1 MSATKVGVLIP
12 TREAAIAGNHDA
24 GAMLDFAR
32 RAEALGFDSV
42 WAGDSLLARPRL
54 EPLTLLSA
62 VAAITDRVTVGTA
75 ALTAPL
81 RQPVLAAHAIATL
94 DRVADGRLVLALGA
108 GFPYAST
115 EAEYAAAGVPFAGRV
130 ARLIDCVTTW
140 RDLWQKGGDEGIPA
154 PARPA
159 GPPLWL
165 AGGGPKA
172 LERAGQ
178 WFDGWLPYPP
188 TPGEYTAGWKAV
200 CDAAT
205 AAGRSPEA
213 LTPALYIT
221 VHLDDDEEKA
231 TDELERYA
239 QAYYGFPLELMA
251 ALQAF
256 CAGAATSASNLKQ
269 YVDAGAEHIVLR
281 FGSFDA
287 MDHLERA
294 ADVLLPT
301 LKG

>member
-1 MSATKVGVLIP
+1 MTTKVGVLLP
-12 TREAAIAGNHDA
+12 TREAAITVEHDA
-24 GAMLDFAR
+24 RAMLDFAR
-32 RAEALGFDSV
+32 RAESLGFDSV

-54 EPLTLLSA
+54 EPLTLLA
-62 VAAITDRVTVGTA
+62 GVAGVTGRVTVGTA

-94 DRVADGRLVLALGA
+94 DRVAEGRLILALGA
-108 GFPYAST
+108 GFPYDST
-115 EAEYAAAGVPFAGRV
+115 KAEYAAAGVPFEGRV
-130 ARLIDCVTTW
+130 GRLIDCVRTW
-140 RDLWQKGGDEGIPA
+140 RELWQNPGPESIPS
-154 PARPA
+154 PTLPS

-165 AGGGPKA
+165 AGGGPQA
-172 LERAGQ
+172 LERAGK

-188 TPGEYTAGWKAV
+188 TPGEYAAGWKAV
-200 CDAAT
+200 SDAAVT
-205 AAGRSPEA
+205 AGRAAEA

-221 VHLDDDEEKA
+221 VHLDDDEQKSTA
-231 TDELERYA
+231 ELEEYA
-239 QAYYGFPLELMA
+239 QAYYGFPLELIG

-256 CAGAATSASNLKQ
+256 CAGASASVNRVRQ

-287 MDHLERA
+287 IDQLERA
-294 ADVLLPT
+294 ADLLLPT

>member
-1 MSATKVGVLIP
+1 MTSIGVLIP
-12 TREAAIAGNHDA
+12 TREAAITGDHDA
-24 GAMLDFAR
+24 RAMLDFAR

-54 EPLTLLSA
+54 EPLTLLA
-62 VAAITDRVTVGTA
+62 GVAAVTSSVTVGTA

-81 RQPVLAAHAIATL
+81 RNPLLAAHAIATL
-94 DRVADGRLVLALGA
+94 DRVAEGRVILGLGA
-108 GFPYAST
+108 GFPYPST
-115 EAEYAAAGVPFAGRV
+115 EAEYEAAGVPFEGRV
-130 ARLIDCVTTW
+130 ARLLETVKTW
-140 RDLWQKGGDEGIPA
+140 RDVWQRPGDDGMPK
-154 PARPA
+154 PFRPA

-188 TPGEYTAGWKAV
+188 TPGEYAAGWKV
-200 CDAAT
+200 VQDAAT
-205 AAGRSPEA
+205 AAGRSSQA
-213 LTPALYIT
+213 VTPALYVT
-221 VHLDDDEEKA
+221 VHLDEDEEKA
-231 TDELERYA
+231 KAELEGYA
-239 QAYYGFPLELMA
+239 EAYYDFPLEAMA
-251 ALQAF
+251 QLQAF
-256 CAGAATSASNLKQ
+256 VAGAAPSLSRLRQ
-269 YVDAGAEHIVLR
+269 YVEAGAEHIVLR

-287 MDHLERA
+287 MTHLERA